1 MRITLTRHC
10 RRKTNVSKY
19 ETLDRKTV
27 CALADSMPAGDSLTE
42 VLEWLWAHPEADS
55 IKVCL
60 DSLGRLEAINE

>member
-1 MRITLTRHC
+1 
-10 RRKTNVSKY
+10 VSKY